1 MGNVT
6 PMPRVI
12 EREDFA
18 AYLRETDP
26 QTKVVPASAYLSDL
40 HRRMFSHEER
50 DDGLLPWAK
59 THHAFAFRP
68 GEVTLWAGIN
78 GHGKSMMLSQ
88 VALALMAQG
97 HRVCIASFEMKP
109 AVQLERMM
117 RQASRG
123 NTPTVERVDSVLRW
137 LDGRLWFYDQQG
149 TVDTKSVYAVC
160 RYAADRLTVRHVVID
175 SLMKCV
181 RGEDD
186 FNGQKNLVDELTAI
200 ARDTGLHV
208 HLVHHVRKGS
218 DENSPP
224 GKFDAKGS
232 GSITDQVDNVLI
244 CWRNKGKEVKA
255 RNGQDVDEKVPD
267 AMLLCEKQRNGEW
280 EGAVNLWF
288 HKGAQQYCPTSACQP
303 MDLLRIE
310 SEGGAR

>member
-1 MGNVT
+1 MGDVRH
-6 PMPRVI
+6 MQPRTI
-12 EREDFA
+12 ERDEFA
-18 AYLRETDP
+18 AYLEATEP
-26 QTKVVPASAYLSDL
+26 QQRVVPAAAYLADL
-40 HRRMFSHEER
+40 KKRLFSKEER
-50 DDGLLPWAK
+50 DDGLLPWGK
-59 THHAFAFRP
+59 THSHFAFRP

-88 VALALMAQG
+88 AAISLMSQD

-109 AVQLERMM
+109 VVQLDRMM
-117 RQASRG
+117 RQMSG
-123 NTPTVERVDSVLRW
+123 GDSPTEEWVECCMQW

-149 TVDTKSVYAVC
+149 TVDTQSVYAVC
-160 RYAADRLTVRHVVID
+160 RYAADRLKVRHVVID

-200 ARDTGLHV
+200 ARDTGLHI

-232 GSITDQVDNVLI
+232 GSITDQVDNMLI
-244 CWRNKGKEVKA
+244 VWRNKGKEAKERA
-255 RNGQDVDEKVPD
+255 GKDVEDSEPD

-280 EGAVNLWF
+280 EGRVNLWF
-288 HKGAQQYCPTSACQP
+288 HKGAQQYCPDSSRRP
-303 MDLLRIE
+303 LDLMRL
-310 SEGGAR
+310 A